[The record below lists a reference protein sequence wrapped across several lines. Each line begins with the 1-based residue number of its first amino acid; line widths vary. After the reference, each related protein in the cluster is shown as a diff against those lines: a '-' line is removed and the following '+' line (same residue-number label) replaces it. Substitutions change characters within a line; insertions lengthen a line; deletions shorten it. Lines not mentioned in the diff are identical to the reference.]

1 MTRRNTDF
9 IRLWTEPATR
19 KSNDELYPL
28 VVAGNPNAR
37 EQMIQSNIGLIMTE
51 VDRFLIFLPHLQ
63 WMQDDLIGYGMIG
76 LVEAV
81 NKIASGGEVEDANPT
96 TFMARSIK
104 RSVGAALEQA
114 QDVRVPT
121 RTKNR
126 KKQQGVEIQGLVKS
140 ETIFDDGEEETAER
154 FSYDPRPMQELR
166 RTLDACCETHEEREI
181 MRLREEGYVD
191 REIAEILGL
200 PQTTT
205 YVMRRT
211 LYARFLELTGWKG
224 EA

>member
-1 MTRRNTDF
+1 MTRRNTDL

-28 VVAGNPNAR
+28 VVAGDAEAR

-51 VDRFLIFLPHLQ
+51 VDRFLIFLPHFQ
-63 WMQDDLIGYGMIG
+63 WMQDDLISHGLIG

-81 NKIASGGEVEDANPT
+81 NKMQTDGYVENANPT
-96 TFMARSIK
+96 TLMGRCIK
-104 RSVGAALEQA
+104 TNIGRAIEQA
-114 QDVRVPT
+114 QDVRIPT
-121 RTKNR
+121 RTKKR
-126 KKQQGVEIQGLVKS
+126 KLSQGIEVQVPEKV
-140 ETIFDDGEEETAER
+140 ETIFDDGEEDPGR
-154 FSYDPRPMQELR
+154 FSYDPHPMQQLR
-166 RTLDACCETHEEREI
+166 HTLDACCETDEEREI
-181 MRLREEGYVD
+181 IRLREEGYVD